1 MKYDTCAEKLH
12 ITGRPP
18 SRGRGLKSLRSW
30 YTIRRTL
37 SPPLAGAWIEIAV
50 KSPDTLLIGRPPSR
64 GRGLKSMS
72 SEDGT
77 ALMNVAPPRGGV
89 D

>member
-1 MKYDTCAEKLH
+1 MAMKS
-12 ITGRPP
+12 P
-18 SRGRGLKSLRSW
+18 S
-30 YTIRRTL
+30 
-37 SPPLAGAWIEIAV
+37 LAGAWIEIAV

>member
-1 MKYDTCAEKLH
+1 MLEAADGQT
-12 ITGRPP
+12 TSPP
-18 SRGRGLKSLRSW
+18 LAGAWIEIAMSARYWSMSAW
-30 YTIRRTL
+30 